1 MSYQESTNNA
11 RKGFLLLPFGGGNR
25 LIKLLITCST
35 PFPVLAETE
44 TVLVV
49 SIPIISSICFLFFL
63 VQQKVNLF
71 YLGQV

>member
-11 RKGFLLLPFGGGNR
+11 RKGFLLLPFGEGNR
-25 LIKLLITCST
+25 PIRLLITCST

-49 SIPIISSICFLFFL
+49 SIPIISSLVIFLLLSIKTLFL
-63 VQQKVNLF
+63 I
-71 YLGQV
+71 